1 MPVLWC
7 SLPLARH
14 RRLPAPG
21 DVPEMRYTKVPILER
36 LRDAARRRS
45 FMGRSPPQGMHGAPT
60 GTKARAVLLIFLMLV
75 SLTPMIAPAA
85 ADGRDASIVLTVT
98 PSTLTVN
105 PGESGEY
112 TVRVYNTGSNPV
124 TVQLSANEA
133 QTQECG
139 QYSSVIQ
146 QIPGPIDAGNYEE
159 TTMNVTLS
167 QTAEGDCDT
176 TITAAATEQ
185 PEPPEPP
192 GQPANEERT
201 VTTEAGDGSGSVVY
215 GVDLRMDGPADL
227 TWAGEDPVEWDMEV
241 ENTGRA
247 EATVVFAA
255 SERDDPGCASVDDFS
270 ISFDPSSVSVA
281 SEETESVVVSTTV
294 PNGQDADTFCWD
306 ITATVQNDP
315 SQNASDTEEISLE
328 VPELHTCEASLS
340 KTSIRVDPGKQGQ
353 VQVTFENTG
362 NAEWDINV
370 ARTGPKANW
379 VSVDGASSGLLPYD
393 TSSDERSFTLN
404 IAPDDSLDA
413 DSVSTVIVQGR
424 DGGTVACE
432 AELRITLGQTK
443 GASVSIPQSM
453 MSNIEPGS
461 SRTTTVSVT
470 NNGNG
475 ADNFRISASAPPGGW
490 TVSFDVSSVSLGSK
504 HASDRSADVTM
515 TVTVPMDA
523 LATEQVEIVVS
534 VLPNSGGATYD
545 EATVQATVAESHGM
559 DIDAPVSNQRG
570 QVNAWLRF
578 PITIENEGNVDAT
591 FRCVVMDQTPS
602 EWTTRFVDDQ
612 DQTIIEVQVP
622 ARGSLDVAL
631 MVKVEGVEERDS
643 TTLRVRVI
651 NLDHNGAQDED
662 GDGLPDNQKEV
673 NFVAERFDKVYSMD
687 VRLADAFSG
696 DTQRVELPPGGS
708 MSVDLWVRNTGNA
721 SMDMAVFEFNGLEGL
736 ATREV
741 LVYGLPVTG
750 PLYIPEGYG
759 IWNVAESRF
768 MFDDAGAPIVER
780 NEEAAQL
787 AQVNAGLTENLENY
801 EIRPYEV
808 LVELVLTVNPG
819 AETGDGG
826 ALDVTVLSEN
836 NTANR
841 DGRISVVLDV
851 RIIEDLGFD
860 LTSTPSK
867 LNVTFP
873 DKATFEVAVVNDG
886 NVPTDARIFA
896 SAGERGWTVDIED
909 DGSGDCRIEEG
920 DLMCLL
926 QPGEVLMIMVDV
938 RPPYGATIEDE
949 FRFTLSVEPKDG
961 GVFTREN
968 VELSV
973 TGIPDEGFLGLG
985 LTAQSVTN
993 IGVIFMAVVAL
1004 GVMARASGPML
1015 AARKAAA
1022 DVRRREQS
1030 SAAAA
1035 TGGLSEMTLDAD
1047 EFIPMPAHS
1056 PVPDVSWGLIF
1067 FLYAPFTLGIYM
1079 LFYIHRR
1086 AEELKQHAGLGPG
1099 GTNHLVMMLVPG
1111 LNLYRMMMFR
1121 KDVIALEDMTGHQTA
1136 YRSIGSTLLWMF
1148 LGFIVVPGA
1157 GFGLALV
1164 GAMIAGGEGA
1174 LAMLFVLPG
1183 SLIGPIS
1190 ILYTVYK
1197 LSGRQHD
1204 SLQASWARFFH
1215 AQG

>member
-1 MPVLWC
+1 
-7 SLPLARH
+7 
-14 RRLPAPG
+14 
-21 DVPEMRYTKVPILER
+21 MRET
-36 LRDAARRRS
+36 
-45 FMGRSPPQGMHGAPT
+45 PT
-60 GTKARAVLLIFLMLV
+60 GTKARALLLISLMLV
-75 SLTPMIAPAA
+75 SLTPLLATAA
-85 ADGRDASIVLTVT
+85 ADGRDASIVLTVS

-146 QIPGPIDAGNYEE
+146 QIPGAIDANSYEE

-176 TITAAATEQ
+176 TVVAAATEQ

-215 GVDLRMDGPADL
+215 GVDLRPDGPADL

-255 SERDDPGCASVDDFS
+255 TERDDPGCAGVDDFS

-294 PNGQDADTFCWD
+294 PNGQDAARFCWE

-315 SQNASDTEEISLE
+315 SQNASDTEDISLE
-328 VPELHTCEASLS
+328 VPELHTCDASLS
-340 KTSIRVDPGKQGQ
+340 KSSIRVDPDKQGQ

-362 NAEWDINV
+362 NAEWNLNV
-370 ARTGPKANW
+370 ARVGPKASW
-379 VSVDGASSGLLPYD
+379 VSVEGASSGLLPYD
-393 TSSDERSFTLN
+393 TSSDERTFTLN
-404 IAPDDSLDA
+404 IEPDDSLDA

-424 DGGTVACE
+424 DGGTMACE
-432 AELRITLGQTK
+432 VELRITLGQTK
-443 GASVSIPQSM
+443 GATVSIPQSM
-453 MSNIEPGS
+453 MSNIEPGT
-461 SRTTTVSVT
+461 SRTTTVTVT

-475 ADNFRISASAPPGGW
+475 ADSFRISASAPPGGW
-490 TVSFDVSSVSLGSK
+490 TVSFDVSTITLGSK

-523 LATEQVEIVVS
+523 LATEQVDILVS
-534 VLPNSGGATYD
+534 VLPTSGGATYD

-559 DIDAPVSNQRG
+559 DINAPVSNQRG

-591 FRCVVMDQTPS
+591 FRCVVMSQTPS
-602 EWTTRFVDDQ
+602 EWTTRFVDEQ

-622 ARGSLDVAL
+622 ARGELDVAL
-631 MVKVEGVEERDS
+631 LVKVEGVEERDS
-643 TTLRVRVI
+643 TNLQVRVI

-662 GDGLPDNQKEV
+662 GDGMADNQKEV
-673 NFVAERFDKVYSMD
+673 TFVAERFDKVYSMD

-708 MSVDLWVRNTGNA
+708 TSVDLWVRNTGNA
-721 SMDMAVFEFNGLEGL
+721 SMDMAVFDFSGLSGL

-741 LVYGLPVTG
+741 LAYGLPVNG
-750 PLYIPEGYG
+750 PIYIPEGYG
-759 IWNVAESRF
+759 IWNIAESRF
-768 MFDDAGAPIVER
+768 MFDGNGEPIVER

-808 LVELVLTVNPG
+808 LVQLVITVNPG

-851 RIIEDLGFD
+851 RTIEDLGFD
-860 LTSTPSK
+860 LASTPTQ
-867 LNVTFP
+867 LNVSFP
-873 DKATFEVAVVNDG
+873 DKATFEVGVVNEG

-909 DGSGDCRIEEG
+909 DGTGDCRIEEG

-926 QPGEVLMIMVDV
+926 QPGEVLVVMVDV

-949 FRFTLSVEPKDG
+949 FSFTLSVEPKDG

-973 TGIPDEGFLGLG
+973 IGTPDSGFLGLG

-993 IGVIFMAVVAL
+993 IGTIFLLVVAL
-1004 GVMARASGPML
+1004 GVMARATGPMI
-1015 AARKAAA
+1015 AARKDAAA
-1022 DVRRREQS
+1022 LRKTERAA
-1030 SAAAA
+1030 SAAKAESVLA
-1035 TGGLSEMTLDAD
+1035 SFDLDEVVA
-1047 EFIPMPAHS
+1047 MPAHS
-1056 PVPDVSWGLIF
+1056 PVPDSSWGLIF
-1067 FLYAPFTLGIYM
+1067 FLYAPFTFGIYL
-1079 LFYIHRR
+1079 LFYLHRR

-1099 GTNHLVMMLVPG
+1099 GTTHLVMMLIPG
-1111 LNLYRMMMFR
+1111 VNLYRSFMFR
-1121 KDVIALEDMTGHQTA
+1121 KEVIELEDMTGHQTV
-1136 YRSIGSTLLWMF
+1136 YRSIGNTLLWML
-1148 LGFIVVPGA
+1148 LGFFVVPGA
-1157 GFGLALV
+1157 GFGLAIL
-1164 GAMIAGGEGA
+1164 GALITGGEGA
-1174 LAMLFVLPG
+1174 LALLFVVPG

-1190 ILYTVYK
+1190 MVYTVFK
-1197 LSGRQHD
+1197 LTARQHD

-1215 AQG
+1215 ARG

>member
-1 MPVLWC
+1 
-7 SLPLARH
+7 
-14 RRLPAPG
+14 G
-21 DVPEMRYTKVPILER
+21 
-36 LRDAARRRS
+36 
-45 FMGRSPPQGMHGAPT
+45 
-60 GTKARAVLLIFLMLV
+60 
-75 SLTPMIAPAA
+75 
-85 ADGRDASIVLTVT
+85 
-98 PSTLTVN
+98 
-105 PGESGEY
+105 
-112 TVRVYNTGSNPV
+112 
-124 TVQLSANEA
+124 
-133 QTQECG
+133 
-139 QYSSVIQ
+139 
-146 QIPGPIDAGNYEE
+146 
-159 TTMNVTLS
+159 
-167 QTAEGDCDT
+167 
-176 TITAAATEQ
+176 
-185 PEPPEPP
+185 
-192 GQPANEERT
+192 
-201 VTTEAGDGSGSVVY
+201 
-215 GVDLRMDGPADL
+215 
-227 TWAGEDPVEWDMEV
+227 
-241 ENTGRA
+241 
-247 EATVVFAA
+247 
-255 SERDDPGCASVDDFS
+255 VDDFS
-270 ISFDPSSVSVA
+270 ISFEPSSVSVA
-281 SEETESVVVSTTV
+281 SEETEPVVVSTTV
-294 PNGQDADTFCWD
+294 PNGQDAETFCWD

-328 VPELHTCEASLS
+328 VPELRTCEASLS

-404 IAPDDSLDA
+404 IQPDDSLDA

-470 NNGNG
+470 NTGNG
-475 ADNFRISASAPPGGW
+475 ADSFRISASAPPGGW
-490 TVSFDVSSVSLGSK
+490 TVSFDVSTVSLGSK

-559 DIDAPVSNQRG
+559 DLDAPVSNQRG

-578 PITIENEGNVDAT
+578 PITIENQGNVDAT

-612 DQTIIEVQVP
+612 DQTVIEVQVP
-622 ARGSLDVAL
+622 ARGSLDVSL

-643 TTLRVRVI
+643 TNIRVRVV
-651 NLDHNGAQDED
+651 NLDHNGAQDDD

-708 MSVDLWVRNTGNA
+708 MSVELWVRNTGNA
-721 SMDMAVFEFNGLEGL
+721 SMDMAVFDFSGLEGL

-768 MFDDAGAPIVER
+768 MFDDAGEPIVER
-780 NEEAAQL
+780 SEEAAQL

-860 LTSTPSK
+860 LTMTPSEQ
-867 LNVTFP
+867 NVTFP
-873 DKATFEVAVVNDG
+873 DKATFEVGVVNDG

-920 DLMCLL
+920 ELICLL

-993 IGVIFMAVVAL
+993 IGVIFIAVVAL

-1022 DVRRREQS
+1022 DVRRREQAA
-1030 SAAAA
+1030 AAAA
-1035 TGGLSEMTLDAD
+1035 TGGSSEMALDAD

-1099 GTNHLVMMLVPG
+1099 GTSHLVMMLVPG

-1157 GFGLALV
+1157 GFGLALG

>member
-1 MPVLWC
+1 
-7 SLPLARH
+7 
-14 RRLPAPG
+14 
-21 DVPEMRYTKVPILER
+21 
-36 LRDAARRRS
+36 
-45 FMGRSPPQGMHGAPT
+45 MGRSSPKSMHGAPT
-60 GTKARAVLLIFLMLV
+60 GTKARALLLISLMLV
-75 SLTPMIAPAA
+75 SLTPMLAPAA

-124 TVQLSANEA
+124 TIQLSTSEE

-146 QIPGPIDAGNYEE
+146 QIPGAIDAGSYEE
-159 TTMNVTLS
+159 TTMNVTLT

-176 TITAAATEQ
+176 TIVAAAQEQ

-227 TWAGEDPVEWDMEV
+227 IWAGEDPVEWDMEV

-255 SERDDPGCASVDDFS
+255 SERDDPGCAGVDDFS
-270 ISFDPSSVSVA
+270 LSFDPSSVSVA

-294 PNGQDADTFCWD
+294 PGGQDADEFCWD

-328 VPELHTCEASLS
+328 VPELHTCDASLS
-340 KTSIRVDPGKQGQ
+340 KSNIRVDPGKQGQ

-362 NAEWDINV
+362 NAEWNINV
-370 ARTGPKANW
+370 ARTGAKANW
-379 VSVDGASSGLLPYD
+379 VSVEGASSGLLPYD
-393 TSSDERSFTLN
+393 TSSDERTFTLN
-404 IAPDDSLDA
+404 IEPDDSLNA
-413 DSVSTVIVQGR
+413 DSVSTVLIQGR
-424 DGGTVACE
+424 DGGIVACE

-443 GASVSIPQSM
+443 GASVTIPQSM
-453 MSNIEPGS
+453 ISNIEPGTT
-461 SRTTTVSVT
+461 RTTTVTVT

-475 ADNFRISASAPPGGW
+475 GDSFRISASAPPGGW
-490 TVSFDVSSVSLGSK
+490 TVAFDVSTISLGSK

-515 TVTVPMDA
+515 TVTVPQNA
-523 LATEQVEIVVS
+523 LATEQVEILVS
-534 VLPNSGGATYD
+534 VLPNSGGAAYD

-559 DIDAPVSNQRG
+559 DLDAPVSNQRG

-578 PITIENEGNVDAT
+578 PITIENQGNVDAT
-591 FRCVVMDQTPS
+591 FRCVVMSQTPS
-602 EWTTRFVDDQ
+602 EWTTRFVDEQ

-622 ARGSLDVAL
+622 ARESLEVAL

-643 TTLRVRVI
+643 TNIKVRVV
-651 NLDHNGAQDED
+651 NLDHNGAQDDD

-673 NFVAERFDKVYSMD
+673 TFVAERFDKVYSMD
-687 VRLADAFSG
+687 LRLADGFSG

-708 MSVDLWVRNTGNA
+708 TSINLWVRNTGNA
-721 SMDMAVFEFNGLEGL
+721 TMDMAVFDFTGLEGL

-741 LVYGLPVTG
+741 LVYGLPVSG
-750 PLYIPEGYG
+750 PVYIPEGYG
-759 IWNVAESRF
+759 IWNVAEAQF
-768 MFDDAGAPIVER
+768 MFDGNNEPIVER
-780 NEEAAQL
+780 SEEAAQM

-808 LVELVLTVNPG
+808 RVELVITVNQG

-851 RIIEDLGFD
+851 RIIEEIGFD
-860 LTSTPSK
+860 LTTTPTE

-873 DKATFEVAVVNDG
+873 DKATFEVGVVNEG

-896 SAGERGWTVDIED
+896 SPGERGWTVDIED
-909 DGSGDCRIEEG
+909 DGTGDCRIEEG
-920 DLMCLL
+920 ELMCLL
-926 QPGEVLMIMVDV
+926 QPSEVLMLTVDI

-973 TGIPDEGFLGLG
+973 TGVPDEGFLGLG

-993 IGVIFMAVVAL
+993 IGVIFMAVIAL
-1004 GVMARASGPML
+1004 GVMARAAGPMIEV
-1015 AARKAAA
+1015 RKEAAA
-1022 DVRRREQS
+1022 LRRAQQ
-1030 SAAAA
+1030 AAALEA
-1035 TGGLSEMTLDAD
+1035 RLASGDTVDFDMD
-1047 EFIPMPAHS
+1047 EVLAMPAHS
-1056 PVPDVSWGLIF
+1056 PVPHSSWGLIF
-1067 FLYAPFTLGIYM
+1067 FLYTPLTLGIYFLVYM
-1079 LFYIHRR
+1079 HRR

-1099 GTNHLVMMLVPG
+1099 GTNHLVMMLIPG
-1111 LNLYRMMMFR
+1111 INMYRALMFR
-1121 KDVIALEDMTGHQTA
+1121 KEVIELEDMTGHQTA
-1136 YRSIGSTLLWMF
+1136 YRSIGSALLWLL
-1148 LGFIVVPGA
+1148 LGCIVVPGA
-1157 GFGLALV
+1157 GMGLAIV
-1164 GAMIAGGEGA
+1164 GALITGGEGA
-1174 LAMLFVLPG
+1174 LTLLFVVPG

-1190 ILYTVYK
+1190 MFYTMFK
-1197 LSGRQHD
+1197 LTGRQHD
-1204 SLQASWARFFH
+1204 SLQASWARFFQ